1 MQLIVSHCLLPNLK
15 MPTQP
20 ELCVRPAQ
28 GSARKTQP
36 SRVTK
41 GLLFFSKSTRNG
53 SKPSVCLPSAQP
65 VVVLICG
72 MLLSSGVCCAGQSD
86 RDSGPTGS
94 LQEAA
99 ERASSTEGS
108 LVQAGEPSMPLP
120 GARSLSDG
128 QLDSLMGQLAGMPDE
143 KGRKDLLGV
152 CDSAYWVLHGALPHN
167 AVLHHHCST
176 H

>member
-1 MQLIVSHCLLPNLK
+1 MQTNLRK
-15 MPTQP
+15 PQYQAGSCKGARHVQGHH
-20 ELCVRPAQ
+20 EGQGAQ
-28 GSARKTQP
+28 SGSAWYQP
-36 SRVTK
+36 LTSSITHALTSIGTCCT
-41 GLLFFSKSTRNG
+41 GL
-53 SKPSVCLPSAQP
+53 
-65 VVVLICG
+65 
-72 MLLSSGVCCAGQSD
+72 SD

-108 LVQAGEPSMPLP
+108 LAQAGEGSMPLP

-152 CDSAYWVLHGALPHN
+152 CAPACCRCSWPLACTGRPKALRHPALP
-167 AVLHHHCST
+167 S
-176 H
+176 